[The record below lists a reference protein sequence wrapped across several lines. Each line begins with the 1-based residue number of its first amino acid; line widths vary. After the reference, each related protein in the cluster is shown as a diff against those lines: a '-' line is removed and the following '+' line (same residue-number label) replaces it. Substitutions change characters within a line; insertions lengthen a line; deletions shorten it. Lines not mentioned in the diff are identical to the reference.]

1 MIKEKIYY
9 TSPIFK
15 NITHGFFS
23 KKGGVSKGIY
33 NSLNCGKSSLDLENN
48 VITKLDDRFE
58 ETNILYGNGDV
69 SKTNMV

>member
-33 NSLNCGKSSLDLENN
+33 SSLNCGTSSLDKKSN
-48 VITKLDDRFE
+48 VIKNRK
-58 ETNILYGNGDV
+58 IV
-69 SKTNMV
+69 SKTLISNTVLDF